1 MHGNYQWSKVPP
13 SPHLL
18 LPRPPCPLYGRLPG
32 DGRLHLPPS
41 RPLQLHARVEKI
53 HTQLMAEV
61 HEWRSQGAQ
70 QTALHKSRRD
80 SAVNRW
86 RLAPAEWAAR
96 PPPSTA
102 LA

>member
-1 MHGNYQWSKVPP
+1 M
-13 SPHLL
+13 
-18 LPRPPCPLYGRLPG
+18 
-32 DGRLHLPPS
+32 
-41 RPLQLHARVEKI
+41 EKI
-53 HTQLMAEV
+53 HAQLMAEV